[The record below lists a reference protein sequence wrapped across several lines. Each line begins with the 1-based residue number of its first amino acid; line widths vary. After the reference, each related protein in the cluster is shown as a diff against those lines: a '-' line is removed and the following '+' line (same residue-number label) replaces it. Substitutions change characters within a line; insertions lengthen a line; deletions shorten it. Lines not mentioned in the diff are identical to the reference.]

1 MQGMDIKRKLPGMAV
16 FCETKNFTVEA
27 RDKPHVCRTDGG
39 HIVIRPKKPVC
50 HRWEFDSKRAAEVML
65 LSMVVGEAMLKGL
78 NNRTI
83 SVERINFQDNG
94 NWALGEG
101 KRPKFHLHLY
111 GRSKDSVHQK
121 RGEAL
126 VIPERRTKFYE
137 KLEPL
142 NDADIKEMLKQI
154 KRICRKKKYQ
164 DQGFGIAEWR
174 VTSKFNQD

>member
-1 MQGMDIKRKLPGMAV
+1 
-16 FCETKNFTVEA
+16 
-27 RDKPHVCRTDGG
+27 
-39 HIVIRPKKPVC
+39 
-50 HRWEFDSKRAAEVML
+50 
-65 LSMVVGEAMLKGL
+65 MLKGL

-94 NWALGEG
+94 NWAIGER
-101 KRPKFHLHLY
+101 KEPKFHLHLY

-142 NDADIKEMLKQI
+142 NEADIKAKL
-154 KRICRKKKYQ
+154 KRINRIC
-164 DQGFGIAEWR
+164 
-174 VTSKFNQD
+174 